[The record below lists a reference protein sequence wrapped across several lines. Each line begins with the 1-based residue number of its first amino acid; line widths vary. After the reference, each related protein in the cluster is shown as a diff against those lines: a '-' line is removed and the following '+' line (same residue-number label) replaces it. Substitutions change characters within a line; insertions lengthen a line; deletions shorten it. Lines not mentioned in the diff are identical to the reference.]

1 MTDRFRLYYNSDG
14 TVNQYSMEELDGDW
28 IAIDAPTFHAARY
41 DVRVAKGKIVPLNS
55 HVISKYYQVAT
66 ASDTTV
72 ATDPYDI
79 LLLVDRTQQ
88 HILWDYRSDN

>member
-1 MTDRFRLYYNSDG
+1 MTARFRLYYNSDG

-28 IAIDAPTFHAARY
+28 IAIDARTFHAARY
-41 DVRVAKGKIVPLNS
+41 DVRVIKGKIVSLNEYR
-55 HVISKYYQVAT
+55 ISKYYHVDADGENT
-66 ASDTTV
+66 I
-72 ATDPYDI
+72 ATDPDDI